1 MSTFRVDVV
10 ELEAP
15 RPHPNADRL
24 ELVDVFG
31 WQCVVG
37 KGDFTQGDL
46 AIYIPLDAI
55 VPEPLAEEYGLEYL
69 KKNGRV
75 RAVRLR
81 GEMSYGILLA
91 LHDRPLRAGDEV
103 SARLGITKWEPIEPA
118 YNNAL
123 QQKKA
128 GHGKGSRKG
137 ITLNPWF
144 HKYTDIENIKYFPSA
159 FQEGEQVFITEKL
172 HGSSVRYSHLRR
184 HARTPWD
191 RFKLR
196 FSRRKTEFVYGSRNV
211 QLGTSQTKGMLYYG
225 TDIYAEMLT
234 KYPQLRNLPLGFTV
248 YGEIVGCLAFNTPV
262 LMADGTKR
270 RIGELVNNNAI
281 GAMVMSYNTEKQRL
295 EPRPIIG
302 VSRRPSVPSEWITVT
317 HKRRRRGGRET
328 TVKMTKNHIVYT
340 AGMRE
345 ISAGDLRVGDTVYIR
360 TDEQLNAIQEQL
372 ILGSALGDAHVTS
385 SNTIAFAHSAKQ
397 KEYLYLKHRIMGA
410 FANDISSHI
419 SGHGSLMFQFSTK
432 SIHNA
437 FRFDIEALGMG
448 AQRSITKEWLRL
460 LGPIGLAFWYMDDGS
475 LNIHPNPSHS
485 PVSVFATMAYD
496 VDEIKAIKEF
506 FEERGIECSVINIHS
521 GANRGKQT
529 LRLTPRGT
537 KVLHSIIAP
546 FVPSHMQYKLLPEYR
561 MNATFWDHFDDT
573 GFGQEPSGVIPTV
586 ITDIKEGAPY
596 AGDKSDKYDLEIE
609 GNHNFF
615 ANNMLVHN
623 SGVQDLTYGLDDR
636 DLYVYDLAIN
646 GVYQNPVI
654 MKAFCA
660 AQGLKT
666 VPILYEGPYDPHR
679 LSEWTEGHSTICPTQ
694 IREGCVVKPQEETT
708 GRMGRKVLKSI
719 SPAYLLRKDGTEFH

>member
-91 LHDRPLRAGDEV
+91 LHDRPFRAGDEV

-295 EPRPIIG
+295 EPKPIIG

-317 HKRRRRGGRET
+317 YKRRRRGGRET

-345 ISAGDLRVGDTVYIR
+345 ISAADLRVGDTVYIR
-360 TDEQLNAIQEQL
+360 TDEQ
-372 ILGSALGDAHVTS
+372 
-385 SNTIAFAHSAKQ
+385 
-397 KEYLYLKHRIMGA
+397 
-410 FANDISSHI
+410 
-419 SGHGSLMFQFSTK
+419 
-432 SIHNA
+432 
-437 FRFDIEALGMG
+437 
-448 AQRSITKEWLRL
+448 
-460 LGPIGLAFWYMDDGS
+460 
-475 LNIHPNPSHS
+475 
-485 PVSVFATMAYD
+485 
-496 VDEIKAIKEF
+496 
-506 FEERGIECSVINIHS
+506 IN
-521 GANRGKQT
+521 
-529 LRLTPRGT
+529 
-537 KVLHSIIAP
+537 V
-546 FVPSHMQYKLLPEYR
+546 M
-561 MNATFWDHFDDT
+561 
-573 GFGQEPSGVIPTV
+573 PSGVIPTV

-654 MKAFCA
+654 TKAFCA